1 MLFFPTIKLTRASG
15 SMVNPLIQ
23 RKFLMLNEVY
33 MLLTYSHLIFVAI
46 APLELPSIIGHLQIP
61 AVR

>member
-1 MLFFPTIKLTRASG
+1 
-15 SMVNPLIQ
+15 MVNPLMQ